1 MTTIDAAEL
10 AALPLSER
18 VAHRASTVDWR
29 KLLLLV
35 LLGLPYVLGWTAALV
50 VRTVGWVLAYAWA
63 AAVEGYA
70 ACALKPKG
78 G

>member
-1 MTTIDAAEL
+1 VTTYDAAEL

-35 LLGLPYVLGWTAALV
+35 LLALPFALGWTARLV
-50 VRTVGWVLAYAWA
+50 VRTVGWVLAYGWA
-63 AAVEGYA
+63 SAVEGYR
-70 ACALKPKG
+70 ACAPKG